1 MNPAYGEARKISDER
16 LRPRLFYYPRVGLT
30 VPTSLDPRAYLP
42 RILDHPQKYG
52 TASRNKLEVVP
63 LSVGVALI
71 LCTRKT
77 SRIYAFMRYTDVYA
91 FLRSLCNA
99 SFLTLLSF
107 SRPRS
112 RDASDIISFRQGN
125 WYLFRSFT
133 SLCVQPSNNL
143 SAGGR
148 SYRNFDICHRQGTSS
163 RDVLA
168 PRESYS
174 M

>member
-1 MNPAYGEARKISDER
+1 MHSDAISAWVTMNPAYGEARKISDER

-91 FLRSLCNA
+91 FLRL
-99 SFLTLLSF
+99 LTL
-107 SRPRS
+107 
-112 RDASDIISFRQGN
+112 
-125 WYLFRSFT
+125 
-133 SLCVQPSNNL
+133 
-143 SAGGR
+143 
-148 SYRNFDICHRQGTSS
+148 
-163 RDVLA
+163 
-168 PRESYS
+168 
-174 M
+174 